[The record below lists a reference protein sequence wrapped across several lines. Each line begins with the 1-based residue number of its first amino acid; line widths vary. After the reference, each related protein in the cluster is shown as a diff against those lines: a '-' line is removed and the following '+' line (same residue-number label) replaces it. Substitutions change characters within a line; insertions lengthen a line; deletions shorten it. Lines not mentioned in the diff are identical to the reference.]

1 MMKRIFIFTVFSIGI
16 LLIVASQSQAQ
27 QVASPMVDRTA
38 WWLLADSRP
47 DARSKQDFDALV
59 KVLIDRG
66 KVPPDQIHRIAGA
79 ECTRDGVHTAIRGL
93 ARGIKKDDRL
103 IFLLRGFVT
112 KPALSNSIY
121 FLIHGATSENL
132 ATALEDKQLNRWLR
146 ETGEAEAIVLFDGYT
161 TDQNLYAYLANRAI
175 LGDAAL
181 VSIQPSA
188 NANAIATDV
197 FLERLL
203 SGLGAD
209 ASDLNDNRQFS
220 VDELSQHL
228 TAEPMGQDGISAP
241 MGNVD
246 AALLKLSPMLKI
258 VTSPDGAAV
267 SLNGK
272 AIGNTPQRLIDTLE
286 RGTYEIDVK
295 KPGYLIPPSR
305 SVQVKRTRGEGVEV
319 SWTLEPI
326 AVYGTVSP
334 PAGKTLESAKVWI
347 QDTSYQQVVGA
358 DGEYR
363 FADQK
368 AEGILAI
375 GKAYT
380 LRAEGGERF
389 HAESTFTFDGHESIQ
404 QKLSLAEKTWFE
416 VAQIRIDRDDDEGA
430 IAAFQNGIELTT
442 EIPPL
447 STELTVLLFNSFS
460 AAVDEMNIE
469 NVNYVVAA
477 ATLADRFGDEKR
489 AKTYWGQV
497 KSKAA
502 KRTSEHKLASKRL
515 WQLNWGRYLINIA
528 LAILV
533 IVVLISGGYT
543 LIKQRRAK
551 G

>member
-1 MMKRIFIFTVFSIGI
+1 MKRIFIFTVFSIGI
-16 LLIVASQSQAQ
+16 LLSSARGLQAQ
-27 QVASPMVDRTA
+27 QVDSPTVDSRA
-38 WWLLADSRP
+38 WWLLVDLRP

-59 KVLIDRG
+59 AVLVDRG
-66 KVPPDQIHRIAGA
+66 KVPSDQIHRIAGA
-79 ECTRDGVHTAIRGL
+79 ECTRDGVHSAIRGV
-93 ARGIKKDDRL
+93 AGRIDKSDRL

-112 KPALSNSIY
+112 KPARSNSIY
-121 FLIHGATSENL
+121 FLVHGATSANL
-132 ATALEDKQLNRWLR
+132 ATALEDRQLNRWLR
-146 ETGEAEAIVLFDGYT
+146 EVGAAEAVVLFDGYT
-161 TDQNLYAYLANRAI
+161 TDQNVYAYLANREL
-175 LGDAAL
+175 LGDAAM
-181 VSIQPSA
+181 VSIQPSQT
-188 NANAIATDV
+188 ANAIETDV

-203 SGLGAD
+203 SGFGAD

-228 TAEPMGQDGISAP
+228 TAEPVEQAGITAP

-258 VTSPDGAAV
+258 VTLPEGAAV
-267 SLNGK
+267 SLNGE
-272 AIGNTPQRLIDTLE
+272 AIGNTPQRLIDTLSD
-286 RGTYEIDVK
+286 GTYEIEVK
-295 KPGYLIPPSR
+295 KPGYLIPASR
-305 SVQVKRTRGEGVEV
+305 SVQFKRARGEGVEV
-319 SWTLEPI
+319 SWTLKPI

-334 PAGKTLESAKVWI
+334 PTGRTLESAQVWI

-358 DGEYR
+358 DGAYR

-375 GKAYT
+375 GKTYT
-380 LRAEGGERF
+380 VRAEGGARF

-404 QKLSLAEKTWFE
+404 QKLSLVEKTWFE

-460 AAVDEMNIE
+460 AAVDSMNIE

-477 ATLADRFGDEKR
+477 AQLADRFGDKKR

-497 KSKAA
+497 KLKAA
-502 KRTSEHKLASKRL
+502 KGTPEHKLASKRL

-528 LAILV
+528 LGIFV
-533 IVVLISGGYT
+533 IAVLISGGYT
-543 LIKQRRAK
+543 FHKQRKAK